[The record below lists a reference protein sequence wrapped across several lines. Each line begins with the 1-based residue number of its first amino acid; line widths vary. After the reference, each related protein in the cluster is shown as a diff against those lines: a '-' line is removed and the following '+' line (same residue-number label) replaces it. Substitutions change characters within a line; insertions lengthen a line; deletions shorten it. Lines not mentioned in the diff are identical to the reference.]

1 MRNPF
6 QQQAKRALHSWH
18 ESEEIRS
25 MLDVVCLFGQD
36 CIFVV
41 VEPAIEITDVSFWD
55 RWPCSDLRM
64 LDNEFI

>member
-1 MRNPF
+1 
-6 QQQAKRALHSWH
+6 
-18 ESEEIRS
+18 

-55 RWPCSDLRM
+55 RWPCSDLGM